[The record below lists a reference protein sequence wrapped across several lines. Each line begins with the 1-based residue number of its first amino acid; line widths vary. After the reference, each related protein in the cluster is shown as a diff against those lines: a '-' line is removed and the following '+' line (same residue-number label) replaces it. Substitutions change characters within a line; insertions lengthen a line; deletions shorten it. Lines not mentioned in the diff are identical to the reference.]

1 MRLALLLLTLAACLC
16 GKAQTKTWTADNGNG
31 TFTNPLFY
39 DEFSDPD
46 ILRVGDDYYLAGT
59 TMHTVPGL
67 VILHSKDLVNWE
79 NVSYCFDRFPF
90 TEDRFSL
97 KNHQEIY
104 GQGIWAPCIRYANG
118 QFYVYS
124 NVNGKGL
131 QCFTAKDIRGPWTHH
146 NMKGNIYDL
155 GVLFDDDGKVYA
167 IHGYGTVKCTE
178 LHPDMSGPIEGTERV
193 IIPEGNGVGEGHH
206 MYKIN
211 GMYYLISTDY
221 LPNGR
226 TLCSRSKSIWGPYE
240 TRVITADETYGYH
253 AASLTQV
260 RGRIVPDGTK
270 FGLGP
275 LDKDAT
281 ACTNAHQGGIVQATD
296 GSWWALMMMDF
307 HSIGRT
313 VCLMPMTWEDGWP
326 MIGLKGNLG
335 RAPRTWFKPGSNLG
349 VKELRSVGVQT
360 NASDANNSSTRQLVN
375 SSTIIPHGPYER
387 SDNFD
392 GKQLGRIWQWNHNP
406 DDKMWSLKKGKLRLN
421 SMPAEQ
427 LMWARNTLT
436 QRVIGPDC
444 ITTVELSVKG
454 LKDGDVAGLG
464 NINVPCSWIGIVS
477 GVQEFRS
484 VGVQTNAS
492 GANNSSTR
500 QLVNSSTKTK
510 TYTLRCFEQLT
521 NDTIDVQVE
530 LPLGKIW
537 LRSIGVYDKDQAQYA
552 YSTDGETFH
561 TLGRMMPLSYQLI
574 SFQGSRH
581 ALFAFNINGK
591 NGGYAEF
598 DNFTVNETKADRSN
612 NIPYGKTIRIIN
624 KATNRPAHATP
635 HGVLYDID
643 LRNQSAQTKF
653 RVIDKGNG
661 MVSLQCVDGRYIKVY
676 GIGLPGDV
684 RFTDKAEEAEVF
696 LWQDYLNNEFMLL
709 SLKNHRYLAKSPTT
723 GSPYSMDCVGPDPA
737 RRNGSVLRW
746 EEIK

>member
-1 MRLALLLLTLAACLC
+1 MKKILSIISLVLATSSMT
-16 GKAQTKTWTADNGNG
+16 AQTNQSWTADNGNG

-59 TMHTVPGL
+59 TMHAVPGL

-79 NVSYCFDRFPF
+79 NVSYCFDRFDFP
-90 TEDRFSL
+90 EDRFSL
-97 KNHQEIY
+97 KNHEEIY

-118 QFYVYS
+118 QFYVFS

-131 QCFTAKDIRGPWTHH
+131 QCYTSKDIHGPWKHH

-155 GVLFDDDGKVYA
+155 GVLFDDDGKIYA

-178 LHPDMSGPIEGTERV
+178 LKPDMSGPVEGTERV
-193 IIPEGNGVGEGHH
+193 IIPDGRGIGEGHH

-221 LPNGR
+221 SPNGR
-226 TLCSRSKSIWGPYE
+226 TLCSRSKNIWGPYE
-240 TRVITADETYGYH
+240 TRVISADETYGYH

-260 RGRIVPDGTK
+260 PGRPKYRIGEDGTK

-281 ACTNAHQGGIVQATD
+281 ACTNAHQGGIVQFND
-296 GSWWALMMMDF
+296 GSWWALLMMDF

-313 VCLMPMTWEDGWP
+313 VCLMPMTWKDGWP
-326 MIGLKGNLG
+326 MVGLDNNLG
-335 RAPRTWFKPGSNLG
+335 RAPRTWFIPGTQMGNYKAGEKPLS
-349 VKELRSVGVQT
+349 E
-360 NASDANNSSTRQLVN
+360 
-375 SSTIIPHGPYER
+375 PHGPYVR

-406 DDKMWSLKKGKLRLN
+406 EEKMWGLKNGKLRIN

-436 QRVIGPDC
+436 QRVIGPKS
-444 ITTVELSVKG
+444 ITTVEMSVKG

-464 NINVPCSWIGIVS
+464 NINVPCSWLG
-477 GVQEFRS
+477 
-484 VGVQTNAS
+484 
-492 GANNSSTR
+492 
-500 QLVNSSTKTK
+500 LVKEGK
-510 TYTLRCFEQLT
+510 ELTLRCFEQLT
-521 NDTIDVQVE
+521 NDTIDTKVE
-530 LPLGKIW
+530 LPKGKIW
-537 LRSIGVYDKDQAQYA
+537 LRSIGDYDNDQAQYA
-552 YSTDGETFH
+552 YSTDGTTFH

-574 SFQGSRH
+574 TFQGSRH
-581 ALFAFNINGK
+581 ALFAFNIKGK

-598 DNFTVNETKADRSN
+598 DNFPVDEPMADRSK
-612 NIPYGKTIRIIN
+612 NIPLGKTFRIIN
-624 KATNRPAHATP
+624 KATNRPAICLP
-635 HGVLYDID
+635 HGLLYDTHA
-643 LRNQSAQTKF
+643 N
-653 RVIDKGNG
+653 DKNERTQFQLVDRGNG
-661 MVSLQCVDGRYIKVY
+661 MVALKCFDGQYIKVY
-676 GIGLPGDV
+676 GEGIPGDV
-684 RFTDKAEEAEVF
+684 RFTNDANEAEVF
-696 LWQDYLNNEFMLL
+696 LWQDYLNQDFMLY
-709 SLKNHRYLAKSPTT
+709 SVRNHRYIGKSPTT
-723 GSPYSMDCVGPDPA
+723 GSPYSMDFDGPDPA

-746 EEIK
+746 EEVK

>member
-1 MRLALLLLTLAACLC
+1 MKKILSIISLVLATSSMT
-16 GKAQTKTWTADNGNG
+16 AQTNQSWTADNGNG

-59 TMHTVPGL
+59 TMHAVPGL

-79 NVSYCFDRFPF
+79 NVSYCFDRFDFP
-90 TEDRFSL
+90 EDRFSL
-97 KNHQEIY
+97 KNHEEIY

-118 QFYVYS
+118 QFYVFS

-131 QCFTAKDIRGPWTHH
+131 QCYTSKDIHGPWKHH

-155 GVLFDDDGKVYA
+155 GVLFDDDGKIYA

-178 LHPDMSGPIEGTERV
+178 LKPDMSGPVEGTERV
-193 IIPEGNGVGEGHH
+193 IIPDGRGIGEGHH

-221 LPNGR
+221 SPNGR
-226 TLCSRSKSIWGPYE
+226 TLCSRSKNIWGPYE
-240 TRVITADETYGYH
+240 TRVISADETYGYH

-260 RGRIVPDGTK
+260 PGRPKYRIGEDGTK

-281 ACTNAHQGGIVQATD
+281 ACTNAHQGGIVQFND
-296 GSWWALMMMDF
+296 GSWWALLMMDF

-313 VCLMPMTWEDGWP
+313 VCLMPMTWKDGWP
-326 MIGLKGNLG
+326 MVGLDNNLG
-335 RAPRTWFKPGSNLG
+335 RAPRTWFIPGTQMGNYKVGEKPLS
-349 VKELRSVGVQT
+349 E
-360 NASDANNSSTRQLVN
+360 
-375 SSTIIPHGPYER
+375 PHGPYVR

-406 DDKMWSLKKGKLRLN
+406 EEKMWGLKNGKLRIN

-436 QRVIGPDC
+436 QRVIGPKS
-444 ITTVELSVKG
+444 ITTVEMSVKG

-464 NINVPCSWIGIVS
+464 NINVPCSWLG
-477 GVQEFRS
+477 
-484 VGVQTNAS
+484 
-492 GANNSSTR
+492 
-500 QLVNSSTKTK
+500 LVKEGK
-510 TYTLRCFEQLT
+510 ELTLRCFEQLT
-521 NDTIDVQVE
+521 NDTIDTKVE
-530 LPLGKIW
+530 LPKGKIW
-537 LRSIGVYDKDQAQYA
+537 LRSIGDYDNDQAQYT
-552 YSTDGETFH
+552 YSTDGTTFH

-574 SFQGSRH
+574 TFQGSRH
-581 ALFAFNINGK
+581 ALFAFNIKGK

-598 DNFTVNETKADRSN
+598 DNFTVDEPMADRSK
-612 NIPYGKTIRIIN
+612 NIPFGKTFRIIN
-624 KATNRPAHATP
+624 KATNRPAICLP
-635 HGVLYDID
+635 HGLLYDTHA
-643 LRNQSAQTKF
+643 N
-653 RVIDKGNG
+653 DKNERTQFQLVDRGNG
-661 MVSLQCVDGRYIKVY
+661 MVALKCFDGQYIKVY
-676 GIGLPGDV
+676 GEGIPGDV
-684 RFTDKAEEAEVF
+684 RFTNDAKEAEVF
-696 LWQDYLNNEFMLL
+696 LWQDYLNQDFMLY
-709 SLKNHRYLAKSPTT
+709 SVRNHRYIGKSPTT
-723 GSPYSMDCVGPDPA
+723 GSPYSMDFDGPDPA